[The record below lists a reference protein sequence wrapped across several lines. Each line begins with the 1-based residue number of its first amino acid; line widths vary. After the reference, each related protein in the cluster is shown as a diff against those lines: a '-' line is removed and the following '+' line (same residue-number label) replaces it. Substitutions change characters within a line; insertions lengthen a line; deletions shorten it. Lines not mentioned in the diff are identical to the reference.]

1 MRVQTKTSRAALL
14 LLQCRPGALIV
25 SDTPGCELQ
34 HGNDGFAKGKP
45 LSSHSTFFCIA
56 GLGLAVH
63 AQCVAMLFCDF
74 ALCLVARACAKARF
88 RRIPAYF

>member
-34 HGNDGFAKGKP
+34 HGNDGFAKGEP
-45 LSSHSTFFCIA
+45 LSSHSTFFCTA
-56 GLGLAVH
+56 GSWACCARTVRGHAVLRLRFVSGS
-63 AQCVAMLFCDF
+63 AC
-74 ALCLVARACAKARF
+74 LCESSF
-88 RRIPAYF
+88 S